1 MCKDL
6 CLRRE
11 EKEKMNDLMQII
23 TLISIWLSQIM
34 SIITLTGAVRFW
46 LKHSKVLVRITP
58 LKRYPKVTIVV
69 PAHNEEV
76 VIEKTAT
83 AILDLN
89 YPTDKLEILFYADN
103 CEDKTAD
110 VLDKV
115 LAQKQYQGR
124 NAQVIRR
131 TGTGGKAGVLNDALK
146 IAHGEY
152 LGVYD
157 ADAMPE
163 ENALYFLVRK
173 VLENPERYMAAFG
186 RNKTRNAKQNFLTKC
201 INQEI
206 IVTQRIQHCGIWQ
219 LFKIG
224 RIPGTNFIIN
234 KQYVESIG
242 GWRNGALTEDTD
254 ISFKIMGS
262 GKLIALAYNSEAFQ
276 QEPEKL
282 KDYYFQRLRW
292 AKGNYEVVI
301 NNFKH
306 IFSRSNWRIKLETF
320 YYSCT
325 FFWFNAAIVL
335 SDIIFLA
342 NLIALIVHIWEP
354 NVTLPFTITSSNIL
368 LAQILLMNWLL
379 MILLYILQINVA
391 MCTQYGQAT
400 TSQIWLSLASYFTY
414 SQLFIVVS
422 IHAVCSVCC
431 DRIFHRDGTKW
442 VKTKRF
448 AD

>member
-1 MCKDL
+1 
-6 CLRRE
+6 
-11 EKEKMNDLMQII
+11 MNNVMQII
-23 TLISIWLSQIM
+23 TLISIWLSLLM
-34 SIITLTGAVRFW
+34 AIITLSGAIVFW
-46 LKHSKVLVRITP
+46 LKHSKVIVKVTP
-58 LKRYPKVTIVV
+58 LKHYPKVTIVV
-69 PAHNEEV
+69 PAHNEEL

-83 AILDLN
+83 TILNLN
-89 YPTDKLEILFYADN
+89 YPKDKLEVLFYADN
-103 CEDKTAD
+103 CEDKTAE
-110 VLDKV
+110 VLDKI
-115 LAQKQYQGR
+115 LLNPEYQDR
-124 NAQVIRR
+124 NAKVIRR
-131 TGTGGKAGVLNDALK
+131 SGSGGKAGVLNDALK

-163 ENALYFLVRK
+163 ENALYFLIRK
-173 VLENPERYMAAFG
+173 IQENPKRYMAAFG

-206 IVTQRIQHCGIWQ
+206 VVTQRIQHCGIWQ

-234 KQYVESIG
+234 KKYVESIG

-276 QEPEKL
+276 QEPERL

-306 IFSRSNWRIKLETF
+306 IFDNSNWRVKLETF

-335 SDIIFLA
+335 SNFIFLA
-342 NLIALIVHIWEP
+342 NLCTMIIHLWNPYVQ
-354 NVTLPFTITSSNIL
+354 LPFTISSNNIL
-368 LAQILLMNWLL
+368 LAQILLLNWLL

-400 TSQIWLSLASYFTY
+400 TEQIWLSLASYFTY
-414 SQLFIVVS
+414 SQLFIIVS
-422 IHAVCSVCC
+422 IHAVCSVFC
-431 DRIFHRDGTKW
+431 DKIFHRDGTKW

>member
-1 MCKDL
+1 
-6 CLRRE
+6 
-11 EKEKMNDLMQII
+11 MNDVMQII
-23 TLISIWLSQIM
+23 TIISIWLSLLM
-34 SIITLTGAVRFW
+34 SIITLSGAIAFW
-46 LKHSKVLVRITP
+46 LKHSKVLVKIVP

-69 PAHNEEV
+69 PAHNEEL

-83 AILDLN
+83 AILNLN
-89 YPTDKLEILFYADN
+89 YPKDKLEVLFYADN

-110 VLDKV
+110 VLDEV
-115 LAQKQYQGR
+115 LKNKQYYKC
-124 NAQVIRR
+124 NARVIRR
-131 TGTGGKAGVLNDALK
+131 TGSGGKAGVLNDALK

-163 ENALYFLVRK
+163 ENALYFLVKK
-173 VLENPERYMAAFG
+173 VQENPQRYMAAFG

-206 IVTQRIQHCGIWQ
+206 VVTQRIQHCGIWQ

-234 KQYVESIG
+234 KKYVESIG

-276 QEPEKL
+276 QEPERL

-306 IFSRSNWRIKLETF
+306 IFDKSNWRVKLETF

-335 SDIIFLA
+335 SDFIFLA
-342 NLIALIVHIWEP
+342 NLFTMIAHVWNP
-354 NVTLPFTITSSNIL
+354 NIQLPFTITSSNIL
-368 LAQILLMNWLL
+368 LAQILLLNWLL
-379 MILLYILQINVA
+379 MILLYVLQINVA

-400 TSQIWLSLASYFTY
+400 TEQIWLAIASYFTY
-414 SQLFIVVS
+414 SQLFIIVS
-422 IHAVCSVCC
+422 IHAVCSVFC

>member
-1 MCKDL
+1 MDDAL
-6 CLRRE
+6 
-11 EKEKMNDLMQII
+11 QIT
-23 TLISIWLSQIM
+23 TLISIWLSLLM
-34 SIITLTGAVRFW
+34 SLTTFVGAIYFW
-46 LKHSKVLVRITP
+46 LRHSKVLVKITP
-58 LKRYPKVTIVV
+58 LKRYPKVTLVV
-69 PAHNEEV
+69 PAHNEEL
-76 VIEKTAT
+76 VISKTT
-83 AILDLN
+83 QAILNLN
-89 YPTDKLEILFYADN
+89 YPADRLEVFIYADN
-103 CEDKTAD
+103 CSDGTA
-110 VLDKV
+110 KV
-115 LAQKQYQGR
+115 AQKIISQYTER
-124 NAQVIRR
+124 RANIQVIER

-163 ENALYFLVRK
+163 ENALYFLVK
-173 VLENPERYMAAFG
+173 KILENPEKYKAAFG
-186 RNKTRNAKQNFLTKC
+186 RNKTRNARQNFLTKC

-206 IVTQRIQHCGIWQ
+206 VVTQRIQHCGIWQ

-234 KQYVESIG
+234 TDYVRSIG

-262 GKLIALAYNSEAFQ
+262 GSLIALAYNSEAFQ
-276 QEPEKL
+276 QEPERL

-301 NNFKH
+301 NNFHHLFDK
-306 IFSRSNWRIKLETF
+306 SNWRVKLETI

-325 FFWFNAAIVL
+325 FFWFNLAIVL
-335 SDIIFLA
+335 SDIIFIA
-342 NLIALIVHIWEP
+342 NLSALIIHIWDPAVE
-354 NVTLPFTITSSNIL
+354 LPFTISRSNIL
-368 LAQILLMNWLL
+368 LAQILLFNWLL

-391 MCTQYGQAT
+391 MNTQYGQST
-400 TSQIWLSLASYFTY
+400 NEQLWLSLASYFTY

-422 IHAVCSVCC
+422 VHAVNSVMM
-431 DRIFHRDGTKW
+431 DRIFHRDSTKW

>member
-6 CLRRE
+6 WLKRGG
-11 EKEKMNDLMQII
+11 KEKMNDLMQII
-23 TLISIWLSQIM
+23 TLISIWLSQLM
-34 SIITLTGAVRFW
+34 SIITLAGAVLFW
-46 LKHSKVLVRITP
+46 LIHSKVLVRITP

-69 PAHNEEV
+69 PAHNEEL

-89 YPTDKLEILFYADN
+89 YPKDKLEILFYADN

-131 TGTGGKAGVLNDALK
+131 TGTCGKAGVLNDALK

-306 IFSRSNWRIKLETF
+306 IFSRSNWRVKLETF

>member
-1 MCKDL
+1 MWKDL
-6 CLRRE
+6 WLKLGG
-11 EKEKMNDLMQII
+11 KEKMNDLMQII
-23 TLISIWLSQIM
+23 TLISIWISQLM
-34 SIITLTGAVRFW
+34 SIITLAGAVLFW
-46 LKHSKVLVRITP
+46 LIHSKVLVRITP

-69 PAHNEEV
+69 PAHNEEL

-89 YPTDKLEILFYADN
+89 YPKDKLEILFYADN

-110 VLDKV
+110 VLDGI
-115 LAQKQYQGR
+115 LAQPQYQGR
-124 NAQVIRR
+124 DAQVIRR

-306 IFSRSNWRIKLETF
+306 IFSRSNWRVKLETF

-335 SDIIFLA
+335 SDIIFWA